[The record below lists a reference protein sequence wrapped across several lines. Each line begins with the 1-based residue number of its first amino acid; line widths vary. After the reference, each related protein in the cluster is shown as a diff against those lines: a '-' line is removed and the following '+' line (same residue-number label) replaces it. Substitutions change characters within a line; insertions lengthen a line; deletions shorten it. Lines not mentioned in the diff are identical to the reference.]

1 MLLELLEQ
9 PEPSPADF
17 AALSAPVKAQSK
29 IRETVR
35 QVSQILCDCP
45 LPTPQPQL
53 LCVRYALSLPERI
66 LQLRPN
72 LLYNIAFG

>member
-1 MLLELLEQ
+1 VLLELLEQ

-29 IRETVR
+29 IREAVR

-45 LPTPQPQL
+45 LSPSPQL
-53 LCVRYALSLPERI
+53 VCVRYALSLAERI

-72 LLYNIAFG
+72 LLSNIAFG